1 MSPISN
7 PSGPPKASISMLREI
22 RLLQPL
28 NDSELAQVLQL
39 GKWIRFEP
47 HTNIVIEGELSWGL
61 YLIMEGMVGIF
72 KTNKLTGENYDIGQ
86 LRKGNFFGEMSL
98 IDNNPRSATVKAL
111 AECDLLYI
119 SKEAFQSLLNHS
131 PATKVRF
138 YESCVR
144 HLVTRLRE
152 LDDNYVISQYQLW
165 KIALKKEAA

>member
-1 MSPISN
+1 MQTQP
-7 PSGPPKASISMLREI
+7 SISMLREI
-22 RLLQPL
+22 KLLQPL
-28 NDSELAQVLQL
+28 TDSELNQVLQL
-39 GKWIRFEP
+39 GKWCRYEA

-61 YLIMEGMVGIF
+61 YLIVEGLVGIF

-111 AECDLLYI
+111 TECDLLYI
-119 SKEAFQSLLNHS
+119 SKDAFQALLNHS

-138 YESCVR
+138 YESCVKQ
-144 HLVTRLRE
+144 LVTRLRE